1 MLEFLIILLIL
12 VVLSRQSADLGG
24 CLDVLVILCLIP
36 VVMLL
41 LPIWVVMLAVIVL
54 ASVGH

>member
-1 MLEFLIILLIL
+1 
-12 VVLSRQSADLGG
+12 
-24 CLDVLVILCLIP
+24 LDVLVILCLIP
-36 VVMLL
+36 LVMLL